1 MLTAEEITENFN
13 QFRDLLSKIGDRSE
27 SALKL
32 VDHFGERLAL
42 CPASSKR
49 SYHNSFAGGL
59 VDHSLRV
66 CKNAVVMMKS
76 YCEQSEWK
84 SMKDSV
90 ILTSL
95 FHDIGKAGDLTND
108 YYVPAEEWRRQKL
121 GEDYAVNENLKY
133 MLVPHRSLWLCQHFN
148 VTLSQEEYL
157 AILLND
163 GMYEDANKKYSMKE
177 PKLATIVHLSD
188 LIATKQEK
196 GQI

>member
-76 YCEQSEWK
+76 YCEQSYARLGNGHESRNRSTCGRRK
-84 SMKDSV
+84 S
-90 ILTSL
+90 
-95 FHDIGKAGDLTND
+95 
-108 YYVPAEEWRRQKL
+108 
-121 GEDYAVNENLKY
+121 
-133 MLVPHRSLWLCQHFN
+133 
-148 VTLSQEEYL
+148 
-157 AILLND
+157 
-163 GMYEDANKKYSMKE
+163 
-177 PKLATIVHLSD
+177 
-188 LIATKQEK
+188 
-196 GQI
+196 